1 MCCDK
6 FHEPEPKSCE
16 SGKTIHIF
24 KYYFVISNWGFETM
38 NFIFLECLCNLFIQW
53 KRQWN
58 VAQEAGQSM
67 STNDDLLSK
76 SLKINMQRVHS
87 DSLLW
92 HRIALIDRLQVKITE
107 TPSISFTKNSNF
119 NPSCVHCHLLSS
131 QAKQEWQKN
140 PKKWHLFCTKLQ
152 GIFYLVWKC
161 IWDCLSEKV
170 TVI

>member
-38 NFIFLECLCNLFIQW
+38 NFIFLECHCNLFIQW
-53 KRQWN
+53 KRQWSM
-58 VAQEAGQSM
+58 AQEAGQSM

-107 TPSISFTKNSNF
+107 TPSISFTKIATLIQ
-119 NPSCVHCHLLSS
+119 VV
-131 QAKQEWQKN
+131 
-140 PKKWHLFCTKLQ
+140 
-152 GIFYLVWKC
+152 Y
-161 IWDCLSEKV
+161 
-170 TVI
+170 TVIYSLLRQSRNDRRIPRNGTSFALGYKEFFT